1 MVCASEGGDPNDTNH
16 TPLRAMTNTELT
28 LDQLQSMSG
37 AGTETHWKTPS
48 YNLKELSKSGAL
60 VPFKV
65 VIPDPM
71 YFPAYRK

>member
-1 MVCASEGGDPNDTNH
+1 MVYSSAGDDPNDTHH
-16 TPLRAMTNTELT
+16 TPFRAMTNTELT
-28 LDQLQSMSG
+28 LDQLQAVSG
-37 AGTETHWKTPS
+37 GNSNTNWKTPT

-71 YFPAYRK
+71 YFPTYRK

>member
-1 MVCASEGGDPNDTNH
+1 MP
-16 TPLRAMTNTELT
+16 NTELT
-28 LDQLQSMSG
+28 LDQLRSINGGNSN
-37 AGTETHWKTPS
+37 TNWKTPS

>member
-1 MVCASEGGDPNDTNH
+1 
-16 TPLRAMTNTELT
+16 MTNTELT
-28 LDQLQSMSG
+28 LDQLKSMSG